1 MDIDVK
7 ENNVRQTNL
16 RQADAKVAVV
26 GIVSDKKLEMKTEN
40 GVRTIE
46 GIVTIKTSDTNFV
59 QMRVKCSDK
68 KKNDGSINK
77 AFAGIMTVMNEYK
90 SIADVGE
97 DEADRV
103 RVSGQINLF
112 RSNNTGD
119 EIISYTGSFFNRI
132 KPNQN
137 FEPKA
142 EFEVEMYIKNLVPE
156 MNKEDEE
163 TGRYKIC
170 GWTPTYNGIEPL
182 DLIVPEELA
191 DQVSNIYEPKQTA
204 RFCGDIVQNITYKTI
219 ERPAAFGVIK
229 SGSKPNFINELVVT
243 GGSPAYDATDK
254 DEVVEGGN
262 QIPYNPVTIQAAIDE
277 RDRRIK
283 EEQNKP
289 KTNTTINNAR
299 PSGATRGRTL
309 PTF

>member
-1 MDIDVK
+1 MDSNVK

-46 GIVTIKTSDTNFV
+46 GTITIKTSDTNFV
-59 QMRVKCSDK
+59 QMRVRCADK
-68 KKNDGSINK
+68 KKDGTENK

-97 DEADRV
+97 DEADRI
-103 RVSGQINLF
+103 RTSGQINLF
-112 RSNNTGD
+112 RSNNNGN
-119 EIISYTGSFFNRI
+119 EIVSYTSNFFNRI
-132 KPNQN
+132 KANQE

-142 EFEVEMYIKNLVPE
+142 EFEIEMYIKSLVPE
-156 MNKEDEE
+156 INKDGEE
-163 TGRYKIC
+163 TGRYKIV
-170 GWTPTYNGIEPL
+170 GWIPTFNGIEPL

-191 DQVSNIYEPKQTA
+191 DQVSDIYEPKQTA
-204 RFCGDIVQNITYKTI
+204 RFCGNIVQNITYKTI

-229 SGSKPNFINELVVT
+229 SENKPNFINELVVT
-243 GGSPAYDATDK
+243 GGSPVYDATDK

-262 QIPYNPVTIQAAIDE
+262 QIPYNPDTIQAAIEE

-289 KTNTTINNAR
+289 KTNTANNTK
-299 PSGATRGRTL
+299 PSGASRGRTL
-309 PTF
+309 GW